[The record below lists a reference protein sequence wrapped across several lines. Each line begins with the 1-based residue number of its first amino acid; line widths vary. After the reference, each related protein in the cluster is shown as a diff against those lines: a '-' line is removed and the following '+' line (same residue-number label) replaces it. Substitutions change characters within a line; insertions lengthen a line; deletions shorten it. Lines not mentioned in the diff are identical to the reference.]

1 MESFFSGPRHAGEED
16 LEIKNPDNYA
26 SETLIKSTWE
36 KGEIKVTEVMERRKL
51 WIMNWKTADGEAYIF
66 HKETQNEKR
75 RWEI

>member
-1 MESFFSGPRHAGEED
+1 MESFFSGLRHTGEED
-16 LEIKNPDNYA
+16 LEMKNLDNYA

-66 HKETQNEKR
+66 HKGTQNEKQCL
-75 RWEI
+75 EK